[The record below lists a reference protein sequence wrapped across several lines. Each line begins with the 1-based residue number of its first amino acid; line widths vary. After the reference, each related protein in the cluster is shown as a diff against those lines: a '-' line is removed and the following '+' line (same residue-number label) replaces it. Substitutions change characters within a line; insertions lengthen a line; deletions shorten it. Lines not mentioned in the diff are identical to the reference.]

1 MKIID
6 TLVIAQDKSML
17 ILKVNEKYFLLSISN
32 SDIKL
37 IKEFDDFKEN
47 DLSNEN
53 SLHSFKNNDFNRILK
68 DFVNN
73 KK

>member
-6 TLVIAQDKSML
+6 TLVIAQDKSMM

-32 SDIKL
+32 LDIKL
-37 IKEFDDFKEN
+37 IKEIDDFREN
-47 DLSNEN
+47 DLSIEN

>member
-6 TLVIAQDKSML
+6 TLVIAQDKSMM

-37 IKEFDDFKEN
+37 IKEIDDFREN
-47 DLSNEN
+47 DLSIEN

>member
-17 ILKVNEKYFLLSISN
+17 ILKVNEKYYLLSISN